1 MSVDDWIPY
10 LTSLRVI
17 IFPRV
22 WGCINKF
29 VDALFRDPH
38 ICPAL
43 TTITSLEYPASWISL
58 CNSLEIRNHLS
69 MRDRSVQAIHTLNF
83 PSSVHRNIS
92 GPLQVALSGGSPPL
106 SSPSRFSYGRSTSS
120 TLRAS
125 HMRDPPRLYATAAIV
140 AEILSNVKE
149 GKHGTME
156 IALST
161 RVKESLLVLTE
172 EILQPIWSGNR
183 WRR

>member
-1 MSVDDWIPY
+1 MYPRQTKFHSILNRLKVLDIYSHANHESYEISGSKTMSVDGWIPY

-17 IFPRV
+17 VFPRV
-22 WGCINKF
+22 WGCINKL
-29 VDALFRDPH
+29 VDTLFHDPH

-125 HMRDPPRLYATAAIV
+125 HMRDPPRLYATAANI
-140 AEILSNVKE
+140 S
-149 GKHGTME
+149 
-156 IALST
+156 
-161 RVKESLLVLTE
+161 
-172 EILQPIWSGNR
+172 
-183 WRR
+183 

>member
-1 MSVDDWIPY
+1 MTIFPVLKRLHCSIVYLQSTNALQLEELYLMWSTRRETGRFGTYARQRQFHSILNRLKVFDIYSHVGHESYDISDTKTMSVDDWIPY

-58 CNSLEIRNHLS
+58 CNSLEIRNHL
-69 MRDRSVQAIHTLNF
+69 DRKSV
-83 PSSVHRNIS
+83 V
-92 GPLQVALSGGSPPL
+92 
-106 SSPSRFSYGRSTSS
+106 
-120 TLRAS
+120 
-125 HMRDPPRLYATAAIV
+125 
-140 AEILSNVKE
+140 
-149 GKHGTME
+149 
-156 IALST
+156 
-161 RVKESLLVLTE
+161 
-172 EILQPIWSGNR
+172 
-183 WRR
+183 